1 MTEKL
6 NNNNK
11 WISVDFFYKNI
22 CTVCGIILHLQR
34 VKGIADLGISIIVF
48 RNKQT

>member
-34 VKGIADLGISIIVF
+34 VKGLNDLGKSIMVF
-48 RNKQT
+48 KHKSK